1 MERILDEFLNGDK
14 ARPKEAAPMKKSK
27 KNLKKG
33 KKLGGTRTLK
43 GPGAAFDPI
52 DG

>member
-1 MERILDEFLNGDK
+1 VERILDEFPSGDK

-27 KNLKKG
+27 KNLKKS
-33 KKLGGTRTLK
+33 KRLSASKSPRLFN
-43 GPGAAFDPI
+43 PV